1 MYGIGLMPK
10 IRVFGQWVVPSGHRG
25 GLGVCPGGPGGFS
38 GQYVN
43 WQVLV
48 STKFGHILALSLP
61 LVNIILKRA
70 LTHLS
75 LNLWQEQK

>member
-25 GLGVCPGGPGGFS
+25 GLGVCPGGWSIS

-48 STKFGHILALSLP
+48 STKLGHILALSLP

-70 LTHLS
+70 LTHLG
-75 LNLWQEQK
+75 LNL

>member
-25 GLGVCPGGPGGFS
+25 GFGVCPGGPGGFS

-48 STKFGHILALSLP
+48 STKLGHIFALSLP
-61 LVNIILKRA
+61 LVNIILKKA
-70 LTHLS
+70 LIHLV
-75 LNLWQEQK
+75 LNL